1 MKRYR
6 QRGAHTLREIRTQAD
21 SWEGVLHRIDRKKE
35 QLIEALHQA
44 EEIVMAGCG
53 SAFNV
58 AHAVSPFL
66 QKMMG
71 KCCRPVHSS
80 DLFLNPNMFLS
91 RRRKALAVVIS
102 RSGSTSES
110 VLAVREAQKNGC
122 TVLAITCFSDSPMAR
137 EADLSLVLEEA
148 MEESVATTRSLTS
161 MILCGHHLAAVG
173 AADEAL
179 ESQHKRLPG
188 LARKRMGGFEEMG
201 STLAEIPSIGK
212 YAFVGTGS
220 YYGLAR
226 EAQLKIKEMVLL
238 PSDSYVSLDFQ
249 HGPMSNVDEHMLVSI
264 LVSDRGKAYDATL
277 AGNMKALGGKTLI
290 LCDSG
295 ADAFSENADQLL
307 ELQVGLEDGVRDVL
321 YMPTLQFMAYYKSLA
336 TGNDPDHPKN
346 LSYHVEVKP
355 AS

>member
-1 MKRYR
+1 MKRSH

-21 SWEGVLHRIDRKKE
+21 SWEGVFHRIDGKKG
-35 QLIEALHQA
+35 QLAEALDQA
-44 EEIVMAGCG
+44 EEIVTAGCG

-80 DLFLNPNMFLS
+80 DLFLNPGMFLS
-91 RRRKALAVVIS
+91 SRRKTLAVVIS

-122 TVLAITCFSDSPMAR
+122 QVLSVTCFSDSPMAR

-148 MEESVATTRSLTS
+148 MEESVTTTRSLTS
-161 MILCGHHLAAVG
+161 MILCGYHLAAV
-173 AADEAL
+173 AAGDQDTA
-179 ESQHKRLPG
+179 SRHKRLPG
-188 LARKRMGGFEEMG
+188 LLRERMGGFEEMG
-201 STLAEIPSIGK
+201 STLAENGSIGK

-264 LVSDRGKAYDATL
+264 LVSDSGEAYDATL
-277 AGNMKALGGKTLI
+277 ARNMKALGGRLLV
-290 LCDSG
+290 LCDYG
-295 ADAFSENADQLL
+295 AEAFASADHLV
-307 ELQVGLEDGVRDVL
+307 ELKVGQEDGVRDVL
-321 YMPTLQFMAYYKSLA
+321 YMPTLQFMAHYRSMA
-336 TGNDPDHPKN
+336 TGSDPDNPRN
-346 LSYHVEVKP
+346 LSYHVEVEP
-355 AS
+355 TS